1 MEKLMNRLTKYAATS
16 AALATLLLAGS
27 LIESRQSQAKG
38 GYSSPVTVM
47 NTSSAPVPV
56 SGALSLGLPANGSFQ
71 SSVSPAANATVGVGI
86 AVGINIGISSITL
99 TNTGGSQSLVTIGE
113 AFFTSTF
120 PACSGPIIG
129 FNGSKLF
136 HVLVPANQS
145 IHLTYPTPFVI
156 NPQSN
161 GEPCIGV
168 STSNG
173 NTEVSFNGFLQ

>member
-1 MEKLMNRLTKYAATS
+1 MKVKIYTI
-16 AALATLLLAGS
+16 AALTGLFLAGS
-27 LIESRQSQAKG
+27 LMQSRQSQAMG
-38 GYSSPVTVM
+38 SYSSPVTVM
-47 NTSSAPVPV
+47 NSSSSAVPV
-56 SGALSLGLPANGSFQ
+56 TGAVSIALSPLGPFQ
-71 SSVSPAANATVGVGI
+71 ASVSPAAGATVGAGTAAGVT
-86 AVGINIGISSITL
+86 IGVSSITL

-113 AFFTSTF
+113 AFFTSSS
-120 PACSGPIIG
+120 PACSGPLVG
-129 FNGSKLF
+129 FNGNTLF

-145 IHLTYPTPFVI
+145 MHLVYPTPLVV